1 MRKKYIFFFL
11 FIGLLFLTRV
21 NAIEYQTVN
30 KRNLI
35 YEINGFY
42 IEDNYLKINGWAI
55 SDRNIQNYFD
65 DSTHS
70 FSIFLQN
77 INDSNDKLY
86 YDGTLL
92 PLDKTILFKYESTTK
107 KCSST
112 AINKPLNECYMVIKN
127 VGFEFNI
134 PLSDLKKDFSQ
145 LLILLAV

>member
-11 FIGLLFLTRV
+11 FIELLFLTRV

-65 DSTHS
+65 ESTHS

-77 INDSNDKLY
+77 VNDPNDKLY

-92 PLDKTILFKYESTTK
+92 PLEDYFI
-107 KCSST
+107 
-112 AINKPLNECYMVIKN
+112 
-127 VGFEFNI
+127 
-134 PLSDLKKDFSQ
+134 
-145 LLILLAV
+145 